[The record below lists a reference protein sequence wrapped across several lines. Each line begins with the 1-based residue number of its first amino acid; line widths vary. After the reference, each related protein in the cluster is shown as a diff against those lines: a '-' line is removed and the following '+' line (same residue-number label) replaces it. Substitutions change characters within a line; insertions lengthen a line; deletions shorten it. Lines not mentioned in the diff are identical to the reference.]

1 MRNKNLISAKK
12 AKNDEFYTQLADIE
26 RECFN
31 YKDLFRDKVIYCNC
45 DDARESNFFRYFSMN
60 FEFFG
65 LKRLITTGYK
75 SNGHGVALIYEGDK
89 NGNRVVDDEEIQ
101 VVELEGN
108 GDFRSPECIE
118 FLRQADIVVTNP
130 PFSHFRIYVDQLMN
144 YNKKFLIIGN
154 YNAVTYKEIFPLIK
168 DNKIWLGIHS
178 NVTMEFA
185 MPDSY
190 EIYDRIENGVKIGKV
205 PSICWFTNLPN
216 KKRTE
221 PLDLYKKYDP
231 NEYLQYDNYNAINV
245 NKVADIPMDYEVER
259 IVTDEEL
266 NKLKEQGFV
275 IEIIEEYDLTYKVK
289 IKNPVMGVPITFL
302 NNYNPEQFEIVS
314 FRKGEDGKDLVF
326 TRERER
332 VQPYFRILVRLRLR
346 G

>member
-1 MRNKNLISAKK
+1 MIKNKNLHKAKK
-12 AKNDEFYTQLADIE
+12 EKNDEFYTQLADIE
-26 RECFN
+26 RECYK

-75 SNGHGVALIYEGDK
+75 ANGHGVALIYEGDK

-118 FLRQADIVVTNP
+118 FLKQADIVVTNP
-130 PFSHFRIYVDQLMN
+130 PFSLFREYVAQLMD

-168 DNKIWLGIHS
+168 NNKIWLGIHS

-190 EIYDRIENGVKIGKV
+190 QKYDRIENGVKIGKV

-221 PLDLYKKYDP
+221 SLDLYKKY
-231 NEYLQYDNYNAINV
+231 NSKEYPQYDNYDAINV
-245 NKVADIPMDYEVER
+245 NKVTDIPMDY
-259 IVTDEEL
+259 D
-266 NKLKEQGFV
+266 G
-275 IEIIEEYDLTYKVK
+275 
-289 IKNPVMGVPITFL
+289 VMGVPITFL
-302 NNYNPEQFEIVS
+302 DKYNPNQFEILS
-314 FRKGEDGKDLVF
+314 SNDYRKSDSVPFKAHGLIKDKDGAINGKP
-326 TRERER
+326 T
-332 VQPYFRILVRLRLR
+332 YARILIRRLII
-346 G
+346 

>member
-12 AKNDEFYTQLADIE
+12 AKNDEYYTQLADIE

-75 SNGHGVALIYEGDK
+75 ANGHGVALIYEGDK
-89 NGNRVVDDEEIQ
+89 NGNKVVDDEEIQ
-101 VVELEGN
+101 VVELEGD

-118 FLRQADIVVTNP
+118 FLKQADIVVTNP
-130 PFSHFRIYVDQLMN
+130 PFSLFREYVAQLMD

-154 YNAVTYKEIFPLIK
+154 YNAVTYKEIFSYIK
-168 DNKIWLGIHS
+168 ANQLWLGS
-178 NVTMEFA
+178 TLSFA
-185 MPDSY
+185 
-190 EIYDRIENGVKIGKV
+190 KFKV
-205 PSICWFTNLPN
+205 PDYYEPKPTRFWIDETGQKWRSMGNICWFTNLDIA
-216 KKRTE
+216 KRHE
-221 PLDLYKKYDP
+221 EIILYKSY
-231 NEYLQYDNYNAINV
+231 NEEEYPQYDNYNAINV
-245 NKVADIPMDYEVER
+245 NKVADIPKDYEVER

-275 IEIIEEYDLTYKVK
+275 IEIIEEYENL
-289 IKNPVMGVPITFL
+289 
-302 NNYNPEQFEIVS
+302 
-314 FRKGEDGKDLVF
+314 
-326 TRERER
+326 
-332 VQPYFRILVRLRLR
+332 
-346 G
+346 

>member
-75 SNGHGVALIYEGDK
+75 ANGHGVALIYEGDK

-101 VVELEGN
+101 VVELEGD

-118 FLRQADIVVTNP
+118 LLKQADIVVTNP
-130 PFSHFRIYVDQLMN
+130 PFSHFRKYVGQLMD

-154 YNAVTYKEIFPLIK
+154 YNAVTYKEIFSLIK
-168 DNKIWLGIHS
+168 DNKIWLGTQ
-178 NVTMEFA
+178 VVKEFIT
-185 MPDSY
+185 PLTT
-190 EIYDRIENGVKIGKV
+190 ITENTQYYNDQGQIIQKFGN
-205 PSICWFTNLPN
+205 ICWFTNLPN

-231 NEYLQYDNYNAINV
+231 REYPQYDNYDAINV
-245 NKVADIPMDYEVER
+245 NKVAEIPMDYEVER
-259 IVTDEEL
+259 IVTEEEL
-266 NKLKEQGFV
+266 NKLSKLGFA
-275 IEIIEEYDLTYKVK
+275 IEILEEYENL
-289 IKNPVMGVPITFL
+289 
-302 NNYNPEQFEIVS
+302 
-314 FRKGEDGKDLVF
+314 
-326 TRERER
+326 
-332 VQPYFRILVRLRLR
+332 
-346 G
+346 